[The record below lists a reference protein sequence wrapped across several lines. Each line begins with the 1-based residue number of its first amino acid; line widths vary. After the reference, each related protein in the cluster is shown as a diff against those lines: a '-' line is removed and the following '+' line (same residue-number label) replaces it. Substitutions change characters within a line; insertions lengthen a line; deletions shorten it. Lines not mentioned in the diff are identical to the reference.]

1 MRPILRWLLLCAVAA
16 APLTASA
23 ANFDSLFKEHPPGE
37 QVENSAPPSTDD
49 ADRPDTFALDTDAHY
64 RMMVDVNIG
73 DRGPYSFII
82 DTGAERT
89 VIAQEVAQQLALK
102 SGTPIDLHSV
112 GSMVRAQTVV
122 IPRLSVNQLNVR
134 RIQAPALAQ
143 RDIGAAGIL
152 GIDALQSKNVLMDFK
167 VKTMTLTNSGEMDAE
182 WGGNVVVVRAYKK
195 FGQLVLT
202 NAMINGEPV
211 EVILDTGGQVSI
223 GNEALR
229 KRLAA
234 GSSIDPMRTIDIV
247 SVTGDK
253 TQADYTTVRRL
264 TISSLIFRNLPMA
277 FADVHLFKVLGLA
290 DKPAMTLGMD
300 ALRKFD
306 RVSVDFR
313 ARKVRF
319 NLSREPQPA
328 SPNQNIQ

>member
-1 MRPILRWLLLCAVAA
+1 MRHISRWILLCAIAA
-16 APLTASA
+16 GPLTASA
-23 ANFDSLFKEHPPGE
+23 ANFDSLFKGPSPAEPGDSAALPP
-37 QVENSAPPSTDD
+37 TDETD
-49 ADRPDTFALDTDAHY
+49 KPDTFALDTDAHY

-73 DRGPYSFII
+73 DRGPYSFVI

-102 SGTPIDLHSV
+102 SGTPIDLHSL
-112 GSMVRAQTVV
+112 GNMVRAQTVV
-122 IPRLSVNQLNVR
+122 IPRLSVNQLSVR

-167 VKTMTLTNSGEMDAE
+167 VKTMTLTNSGEDAD
-182 WGGNVVVVRAYKK
+182 WGGDVVVVRAYKK

-229 KRLAA
+229 KRLAT
-234 GSSIDPMRTIDIV
+234 GSNIEPMRTVDII

-253 TQADYTTVRRL
+253 TQADYTTIKRL
-264 TISSLIFRNLPMA
+264 TISSLTFRNLPLA
-277 FADVHLFKVLGLA
+277 FADAHLFKVLGLS

-319 NLSREPQPA
+319 NLGREPQSA
-328 SPNQNIQ
+328 SSDQKIQ

>member
-1 MRPILRWLLLCAVAA
+1 MRKVSRWILLCAFAA
-16 APLTASA
+16 IPLTASA
-23 ANFDSLFKEHPPGE
+23 ANFDSLFKGPSPEEPSEPGL
-37 QVENSAPPSTDD
+37 SSSTDGVD
-49 ADRPDTFALDTDAHY
+49 PPDTLALDTDAHY

-73 DRGPYSFII
+73 DKGPYSFVI

-89 VIAQEVAQQLALK
+89 VIAQEVAAQLALK
-102 SGTPIDLHSV
+102 SGTPIDLHSM

-122 IPRLSVNQLNVR
+122 IPRLSVNQLQVR
-134 RIQAPALAQ
+134 RIQAPALEQ
-143 RDIGAAGIL
+143 RHIGAAGIL

-167 VKTMTLTNSGEMDAE
+167 VKTMTLTNSGEDAA
-182 WGGNVVVVRAYKK
+182 WGGDVVVVRAYKK

-202 NAMINGEPV
+202 NAMLNSEPV

-229 KRLAA
+229 RRLAT

-247 SVTGDK
+247 SVTGEK

-264 TISSLIFRNLPMA
+264 TISSLIFRNLPLA
-277 FADVHLFKVLGLA
+277 FADAHLFKVLGLA

-319 NLSREPQPA
+319 NLSRDVQPA
-328 SPNQNIQ
+328 SAEKIQ